1 MCLDP
6 VSAALAVAGAV
17 ASAAGT
23 KKQNDVNNKTYRQN
37 VMAEAMAD
45 AQNKEIDTR
54 NNARINEDI
63 AKAEQIQ
70 FQALQQDAE
79 DARVRNQVLA
89 EFTARARQV
98 AEKNAAALA
107 AGATA
112 QGTAGTQKV
121 QADAAGARSGA
132 AREAIDSAGPVDPNF
147 MSSTPSV
154 LQDSLA
160 RALAAGR
167 ATAGERADASAA
179 VSAYGDAGSRQML
192 GLADIV
198 GGIGLNNNF
207 AKGDM
212 SLLPAEQELRG
223 QMVRTPIYAPPP
235 TLLEGRVSRPQQKQ
249 AKTDETASLL
259 KGIGSLASSVGG
271 SGKAPGLVNS
281 VTSWF
286 GG

>member
-1 MCLDP
+1 MCFDP
-6 VSAALAVAGAV
+6 VSAALAVAGTV

-45 AQNKEIDTR
+45 AQNKEIDYR
-54 NNARINEDI
+54 NNDRINADI

-79 DARVRNQVLA
+79 DARVRNEVLA

-98 AEKNAAALA
+98 ADKNAAAMA
-107 AGATA
+107 AGALA
-112 QGTAGTQKV
+112 QGADSTKQITAN
-121 QADAAGARSGA
+121 AAATRTDFA
-132 AREAIDSAGPVDPNF
+132 KNAIDGQAPVQSGFMGSAPAF
-147 MSSTPSV
+147 MEGE
-154 LQDSLA
+154 LA
-160 RALAAGR
+160 KAIAAGR
-167 ATAGERADASAA
+167 ANAGERAGANAA
-179 VSAYGDAGSRQML
+179 VSAYGDAGTTQML

-223 QMVRTPIYAPPP
+223 SMVQKPIYAPPP
-235 TLLEGRVSRPQQKQ
+235 TLLENRVARPQQKQ
-249 AKTDETASLL
+249 APTDETASLL
-259 KGIGSLASSVGG
+259 KGIGSLAASVGG
-271 SGKAPGLVNS
+271 SGKAPGYAKT